1 VFARDAFAGAS
12 GEVGVDHV
20 ADFAG
25 EMGCDL
31 CAEVGAFGLSE
42 RLDGG
47 LLLLGGCCYVLFQGC
62 EFCL

>member
-12 GEVGVDHV
+12 GEVDVDHV

-25 EMGCDL
+25 EMGRDL
-31 CAEVGAFGLSE
+31 CAEVSAFGLSE

-47 LLLLGGCCYVLFQGC
+47 LLLLRG
-62 EFCL
+62 